1 MGPPARRLVYDPL
14 AVYSRTDCI
23 LKYRNVFVFSDSF
36 AMLAE
41 GSKGDRLVD
50 EQPELVLPL
59 EVDHHLQGTHLA
71 GVHVDGFDD

>member
-1 MGPPARRLVYDPL
+1 
-14 AVYSRTDCI
+14 
-23 LKYRNVFVFSDSF
+23 
-36 AMLAE
+36 MLAE